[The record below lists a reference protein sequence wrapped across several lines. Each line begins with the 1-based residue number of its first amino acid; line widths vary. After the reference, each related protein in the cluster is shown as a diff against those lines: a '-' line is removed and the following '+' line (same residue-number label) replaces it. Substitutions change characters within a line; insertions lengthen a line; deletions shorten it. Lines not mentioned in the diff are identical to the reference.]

1 MRTAVRAQAPAVK
14 RAGALTRPKVCTP
27 RHSMRACSA
36 SFKRASG
43 HARIRGRRQAT
54 GALVALDYPA
64 SLARIPHS
72 GHAAPIQTFGL
83 CRLFEMRGDVPL
95 YNTNSC
101 LFPPKL
107 NKFVSWSSKRVL
119 FLPKKVKNHTSE
131 VVPGTWYSISVI
143 GLNSQY
149 HGISL
154 SFFSSSPFFFWFVYS
169 RLQRQTGGNG
179 RREGDGEHDEQA
191 FLRPGQGEAGVLKV
205 TGVPAGRSGRLIA
218 SGRVPRRR

>member
-131 VVPGTWYSISVI
+131 VPGISVSRY
-143 GLNSQY
+143 LPF
-149 HGISL
+149 L
-154 SFFSSSPFFFWFVYS
+154 FFLFPFFFLVRVFS
-169 RLQRQTGGNG
+169 TPTTNRRKRTTRGG
-179 RREGDGEHDEQA
+179 RRA
-191 FLRPGQGEAGVLKV
+191 
-205 TGVPAGRSGRLIA
+205 
-218 SGRVPRRR
+218 

>member
-143 GLNSQY
+143 VSITVSPFPFFPLP
-149 HGISL
+149 L
-154 SFFSSSPFFFWFVYS
+154 FFSGSCILDSNDKPEETDDERGTESMTS
-169 RLQRQTGGNG
+169 R
-179 RREGDGEHDEQA
+179 
-191 FLRPGQGEAGVLKV
+191 
-205 TGVPAGRSGRLIA
+205 RS
-218 SGRVPRRR
+218 

>member
-83 CRLFEMRGDVPL
+83 CSRLFAMRGDVPL

-119 FLPKKVKNHTSE
+119 FLPKKVKNQHFRSC
-131 VVPGTWYSISVI
+131 TWYLVGILQYLS
-143 GLNSQY
+143 NSQY

-154 SFFSSSPFFFWFVYS
+154 SFFSSSPFFFWFVCI
-169 RLQRQTGGNG
+169 LTPTTN
-179 RREGDGEHDEQA
+179 RRK
-191 FLRPGQGEAGVLKV
+191 RTTRGV
-205 TGVPAGRSGRLIA
+205 
-218 SGRVPRRR
+218 RRA